1 MSDSLIPISDEQAKL
16 GQEALKAFQGLG
28 GYMKETF
35 GTMPQDIVALLGGD
49 YLKVRR
55 AENLFRM
62 IEKAKKRLEDN
73 HVTDP
78 DAPPSLAIPI
88 MIAAADES
96 RDELQDMWAALLAAA
111 ADPKRSASFRLKFIE
126 VVKQL
131 DPLDPAVLIELT
143 HQKLADFEALNKIS
157 SKLHY
162 LDDEVAVSLS
172 NLESLA
178 LVARAGP
185 QNSANYRYL
194 SATALGRELLRAVEP
209 NRTKG

>member
-1 MSDSLIPISDEQAKL
+1 MD
-16 GQEALKAFQGLG
+16 
-28 GYMKETF
+28 
-35 GTMPQDIVALLGGD
+35 
-49 YLKVRR
+49 RR

-73 HVTDP
+73 QVTNP

-111 ADPKRSASFRLKFIE
+111 ADPKKSASFRLRFIE

-143 HQKLADFEALNKIS
+143 HQKLADFENLNKIS
-157 SKLHY
+157 SKLRCR
-162 LDDEVAVSLS
+162 DDEVGVSLA

-178 LVARAGP
+178 LVIRAGP
-185 QNSANYRYL
+185 QNSSNYRYL
-194 SATALGRELLRAVEP
+194 SATPLGRELLRAVEIEP
-209 NRTKG
+209 IEG